1 MKIGIL
7 GATGAIGH
15 HTANAVLERGH
26 ELVVIHRAYSNLESI
41 KDLTFSSRI
50 FSSRVFSSRIGDLND
65 RASLLQAFTGLDA
78 IINCAA
84 YYPTKPRALQAE
96 VKIAVS
102 QMENFYQACSQAD
115 IQKIVYLGAAI
126 ALPKHPQALPGTE
139 ELIYTHAPQN
149 KNPYLQ
155 VKWKMDRLAREQA
168 KNGLPVVIAIPSMCF
183 GEFDYR
189 PSTGKLIV
197 EIANG
202 TIPGYIRGDRNII
215 YTGDAGKGLML
226 ACEGGK
232 PGERYLFTGTNLS
245 MDELVKRIAEL
256 AGVSPP
262 KIVIP
267 LPIAK
272 AICKF
277 QETKYQLFGGK
288 LPKISSSAIA
298 VMASGQFLDGSK
310 AQKELGFQSKV
321 DLNEAISR
329 AINWFRLRKYIK

>member
-15 HTANAVLERGH
+15 HTANAVLENGH
-26 ELVVIHRAYSNLESI
+26 ELVVIHRASSNLESI
-41 KDLTFSSRI
+41 KDLSFNSRI
-50 FSSRVFSSRIGDLND
+50 FSSRIGDLND
-65 RASLLQAFTGLDA
+65 RASLLQALKDLDA
-78 IINCAA
+78 IVNCAA
-84 YYPTKPRALQAE
+84 YYPTKPRSLQAE
-96 VKIAVS
+96 VKTAVS

-126 ALPKHPQALPGTE
+126 ALPKHPQNLPATE
-139 ELIYTHAPQN
+139 ELEYVRTPQN

-155 VKWKMDRLAREQA
+155 VKWEMDRLAKQKA
-168 KNGLPVVIAIPSMCF
+168 KNGLPVVIGIPSMCF
-183 GEFDYR
+183 GEFDYA
-189 PSTGKLIV
+189 PSTGRLIV

-202 TIPGYIRGDRNII
+202 AIPGYIRGDRNVI

-232 PGERYLFTGTNLS
+232 PGERYLFTGTNIS
-245 MDELVKRIAEL
+245 MDELVKLIAEL

-262 KIVIP
+262 KIAIP

-272 AICKF
+272 TISKF

-321 DLNEAISR
+321 DLNEAITR
-329 AINWFRLRKYIK
+329 AINWFRSRKYIN